1 MKNINYITIAGW
13 MVNEEKLNGNELLCY
28 ALIYGF
34 SQDGNWCEC
43 THQYI
48 ADWLSVSKRT
58 VISLIQSL
66 VEKGKLQKEIEEKQ
80 GVKFCK
86 YRALTSPEVK
96 NFHGGGE
103 ESSHND
109 NKEDKIKEIDANAS
123 LSDSKSDDE
132 VINYDGLIKYWNE
145 QTKGIWGKLNSIENN
160 RKKMVRARIR
170 EHGKKSFMQAIL
182 MACQSSYLRSQT
194 WFNFDWMIKPNNF
207 DKLISGN
214 YNHEEQAQQQ
224 LESNKT
230 RLGYK
235 ESIDEQGNRYYLQGY
250 GKHKVIVPM
259 DAPPRP
265 AFDNCYWSQS
275 QNKWYQE

>member
-1 MKNINYITIAGW
+1 MNNMNYITIAGW

-43 THQYI
+43 SHQYI

-66 VEKGKLQKEIEEKQ
+66 VEKGKLQKEVEEKQ
-80 GVKFCK
+80 GVRFCK

-96 NFHGGGE
+96 NFHWGGE
-103 ESSHND
+103 ESSPND
-109 NKEDKIKEIDANAS
+109 NIEDKIEKIDANAS
-123 LSDSKSDDE
+123 LSDSKPDDE
-132 VINYDGLIKYWNE
+132 AINYDGLIKYWNE
-145 QTKGIWGKLNSIENN
+145 QTKGVWGKLNNIENN

-182 MACQSSYLRSQT
+182 MACQSSYLRGQT

-224 LESNKT
+224 LEVNKT
-230 RLGYK
+230 RLGYN
-235 ESIDEQGNRYYLQGY
+235 EAIDEQGNRYYLQGY

-265 AFDNCYWSQS
+265 SETMFWSNFTKS
-275 QNKWYQE
+275 WYQP